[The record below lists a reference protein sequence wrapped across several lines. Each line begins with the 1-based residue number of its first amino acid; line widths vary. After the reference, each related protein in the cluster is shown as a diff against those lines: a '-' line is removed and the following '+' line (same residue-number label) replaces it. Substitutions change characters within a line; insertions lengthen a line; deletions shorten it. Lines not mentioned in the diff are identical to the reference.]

1 MATLKSIKNKYL
13 AASDGATLGVSDNA
27 DNVALLA
34 FKMQATDSIAKF
46 NMVDGFSDA
55 YADATGVDASAST
68 NETRD
73 ATNYYSGAAAL
84 TVTSTGGTITTDGDY
99 TIHKFTS
106 DGTYETDVEQPDYE
120 LLLVGGGGAGGNNA
134 GGGGG
139 GGGGFNTQTGATV
152 TATTH
157 AVVVGAGGARATS
170 WYPSSVGTPG
180 SGGDSTF
187 NDGATTWYGYG
198 GGAGG
203 NPSSGVGGTGKGS
216 GGGGAANGSAAG
228 AANTQN
234 GSVGYAGGSRLGQ
247 AGGGGGGAS
256 ATGVNATG
264 SGGNGGAGQVSDI
277 LVTSSNVT
285 YGGGG
290 GGGHHAGGSAGSGGS
305 GGGASG
311 NGSYN
316 TGYAAGGTD
325 GLGGGGG
332 GAAGRNTPPAG
343 GGGGN
348 GGTGVVIVRRPTI
361 ATSYNDMTL
370 ISTTTTAQATPTKGD
385 LVMTYSN
392 GAGTASI
399 GDGTNGDIRAF
410 VSRNNG
416 TNYTQFTLADDGD
429 TGGHTILTAHDLD
442 ISAQP
447 SGTSMRYKIT
457 THNQSAAK
465 QTRIQAVSLAWA

>member
-13 AASDGATLGVSDNA
+13 QTSDGATLGVSDNA

-55 YADATGVDASAST
+55 YADATGIDASGST
-68 NETRD
+68 AEIRD
-73 ATNYYSGAAAL
+73 SSGKYYSGVADYDL
-84 TVTSTGGTITTDGDY
+84 TGGTESVVGDY
-99 TIHKFTS
+99 TYHLFTS
-106 DGTYETDVEQPDYE
+106 SGDFVVPSGASGNVEA
-120 LLLVGGGGAGGNNA
+120 LIVAGGAGAGGNIGGGGGAGGVVHDTA
-134 GGGGG
+134 LAVTAQTYSISIGSGGSGAGGWSGARGGSGGDTTAFGWTAKGGGGG
-139 GGGGFNTQTGATV
+139 GCHNNLSGNAGGSG
-152 TATTH
+152 
-157 AVVVGAGGARATS
+157 GAGGAYNGAGGATNQT
-170 WYPSSVGTPG
+170 SSGTGSSGTRTAYGNAGQASSSGNSNGGGAFSGNGRSLYVANFAAGNLGGANYSGAPVTSSYGYFGGGGG
-180 SGGDSTF
+180 SGNGNT
-187 NDGATTWYGYG
+187 AG
-198 GGAGG
+198 GGAGAG
-203 NPSSGVGGTGKGS
+203 AGSPTSNGASGVAATGTWGS
-216 GGGGAANGSAAG
+216 GGGGGAQYNGNGANGS
-228 AANTQN
+228 Q
-234 GSVGYAGGSRLGQ
+234 GSVVIRYL
-247 AGGGGGGAS
+247 
-256 ATGVNATG
+256 
-264 SGGNGGAGQVSDI
+264 
-277 LVTSSNVT
+277 TSTFSST
-285 YGGGG
+285 
-290 GGGHHAGGSAGSGGS
+290 
-305 GGGASG
+305 
-311 NGSYN
+311 
-316 TGYAAGGTD
+316 
-325 GLGGGGG
+325 
-332 GAAGRNTPPAG
+332 
-343 GGGGN
+343 
-348 GGTGVVIVRRPTI
+348 
-361 ATSYNDMTL
+361 NDMTL